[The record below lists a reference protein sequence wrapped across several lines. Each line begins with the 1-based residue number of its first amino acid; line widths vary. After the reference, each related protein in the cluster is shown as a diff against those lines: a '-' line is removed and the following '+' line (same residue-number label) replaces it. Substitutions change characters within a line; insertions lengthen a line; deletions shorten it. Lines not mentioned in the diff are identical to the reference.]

1 MMTEKLRIFYLDD
14 DADDRFLFQEALS
27 ELSIDT
33 EVTVLED
40 GEALLHLLENP
51 PPTPNLIF
59 VDLNMP
65 RKNGYQV
72 LTEIKSNR
80 SLKQFSVVV
89 LTTSSEKT
97 VIESTRQLG
106 ADAFITK
113 PESFN
118 SLKTILNKCLT
129 LNWREKSKNDF
140 VIKAN

>member
-1 MMTEKLRIFYLDD
+1 MKTKQLRIFYLDD

-40 GEALLHLLENP
+40 GEALLYLLENP
-51 PPTPNLIF
+51 PPVPNLIF

-72 LTEIKSNR
+72 LTEIKTNR
-80 SLKQFSVVV
+80 SLKQLSVVV
-89 LTTSSEKT
+89 LTTSAEKT
-97 VIESTRQLG
+97 VIESTRRLG

-113 PESFN
+113 PDSFN

-129 LNWREKSKNDF
+129 LNWSEKSKNDF

>member
-1 MMTEKLRIFYLDD
+1 MKTKQLRIFYLDD

-40 GEALLHLLENP
+40 GEALLDLLENP
-51 PPTPNLIF
+51 PPVPNLIF

-72 LTEIKSNR
+72 LTEIKTNR
-80 SLKQFSVVV
+80 SLKQLSVVV
-89 LTTSSEKT
+89 LTTSAEKT
-97 VIESTRQLG
+97 VIESTRRLG

-113 PESFN
+113 PDSFN

-129 LNWREKSKNDF
+129 LNWSEKSKNDF